1 MRRPVVTTAGAVA
14 GVELSDPEVVVF
26 RGIPYAE
33 PPLAGHR
40 FRPPTPVRS
49 WQGVR
54 PAVAFGPAAPQ
65 PQGGSLEGLVPGMTP
80 KLVGEDCLSLTVWA
94 PLAPSTPRPVLV
106 WIHGG
111 AFMIGSSSLPTYDA
125 ARLASEQGVVVVSIN
140 YRLGALGF
148 LDLRHRGGSRL
159 GAVPNCGLLDQLLA
173 LRWVR
178 DNVAAFGGNP
188 STVTVFGE
196 SAGAGSILHLL
207 GTPGLGRL
215 VRRAV
220 VQSPGIH
227 FTLDAELADSVAAA
241 LLARL
246 GIAETDVERLEGVP
260 WEEVVDAQAAVVSDV
275 VGAVGPMPFHPVVD
289 GTSVPE
295 PPLAALARG
304 AGSDV
309 DLLIGCTA
317 DEMRLF
323 ADPRSR
329 RADRDTLVRLA
340 GAHLGGHPGRG
351 LGVPPAR
358 AAEVVDAYLQRSSSS
373 EASWTGVLTD
383 SLMRLP
389 AMQAADA
396 HAAHGSSTFSY
407 LFTWEAPRLGAFHA
421 VDLPFTFGT
430 FDVDGWGEFVGAD
443 VDAVR
448 LSGHLRQAWAAFA
461 RSGDPGT
468 PGLGR
473 WPQYR
478 PPERRTMVLGRHSR
492 VEADP
497 LGTIRELWR
506 LPSLPRP
513 VAVAD
518 A

>member
-14 GVELSDPEVVVF
+14 GVELRDPEVVVF

-33 PPLAGHR
+33 APLAGRR
-40 FRPPTPVRS
+40 FRPPTPVRP
-49 WQGVR
+49 WTGVR

-65 PQGGSLEGLVPGMTP
+65 PTGGPLQGLVPGMTP
-80 KLVGEDCLSLTVWA
+80 TLVGEDCLSLTLWA
-94 PLAPSTPRPVLV
+94 PVAPSAPRPVLV

-125 ARLASEQGVVVVSIN
+125 ARLAGEQGVVVVSIN
-140 YRLGALGF
+140 YRLGAFGF
-148 LDLRHRGGSRL
+148 LDLRHHGGSRL

-178 DNVAAFGGNP
+178 DNVAAFGGDP

-207 GTPGLGRL
+207 GTRGIGRL
-215 VRRAV
+215 VRRAI
-220 VQSPGIH
+220 VQSPGVH
-227 FTLDAELADSVAAA
+227 FTLDAELAGLVSSA

-246 GIAETDVERLEGVP
+246 GVAESEVERLEGVP
-260 WEEVVDAQAAVVSDV
+260 WEDVVDAQAAVVSDV
-275 VGAVGPMPFHPVVD
+275 VGTVGAMPFHPVVD
-289 GTSVPE
+289 GTVVPE
-295 PPLAALARG
+295 PPLAALAEG
-304 AGSDV
+304 AASGV

-323 ADPRSR
+323 ADARSR
-329 RADRDTLVRLA
+329 RADRETLVALA
-340 GAHLGGHPGRG
+340 GAHLGCHPGRG
-351 LGVPPAR
+351 LSVPPAR
-358 AAEVVDAYLQRSSSS
+358 AAEVVDAYLQRCSSS
-373 EASWTGVLTD
+373 EAAWTGVLTD

-389 AMQAADA
+389 AMQVADA
-396 HAAHGSSTFSY
+396 HAAHGSATFSY
-407 LFTWEAPRLGAFHA
+407 LFTWEAPVLGAFHA
-421 VDLPFTFGT
+421 IDLPFTFGT

-448 LSGHLRQAWAAFA
+448 LAGHLRQAWAAFA
-461 RSGDPGT
+461 RSGAPTT

-473 WPQYR
+473 WPRYR
-478 PPERRTMVLGRHSR
+478 PPERQTMVLGRHSR
-492 VEADP
+492 VDADP
-497 LGTIRELWR
+497 LRTIRELWR
-506 LPSLPRP
+506 IAPRPRP